1 MMAVS
6 CTFAVENCATSLWPD
21 SMHAAAAIPDKRKGE
36 QVILITDYD
45 KADRADLVAFARN
58 HGISELAIPRK
69 IIHVESIPVLGTGK
83 TDYGTVQKTV
93 EALMADELKPAATEP
108 AE

>member
-1 MMAVS
+1 
-6 CTFAVENCATSLWPD
+6 
-21 SMHAAAAIPDKRKGE
+21 MHAAAAIPDKRKGE
-36 QVILITDYD
+36 QIILLTDYD

-58 HGISELAIPRK
+58 HGISDLAIPRK
-69 IIHVESIPVLGTGK
+69 IIRVDSIPVLGTGK

-93 EALMADELKPAATEP
+93 ETMMAEDAKPVAQP

>member
-1 MMAVS
+1 M
-6 CTFAVENCATSLWPD
+6 
-21 SMHAAAAIPDKRKGE
+21 
-36 QVILITDYD
+36 
-45 KADRADLVAFARN
+45 VAFARN

-69 IIHVESIPVLGTGK
+69 IIHVPSIPVLGTGK

-93 EALMADELKPAATEP
+93 ESLMAEELAPAPEP